1 MPSSFAKVESAAE
14 MQDNF
19 NEDEP
24 SRGSNE
30 FLIDHELKSRKGKSQ
45 RKSLFWTF
53 SIILSAIG
61 VVELIASATILLQLR
76 SLHQPQI
83 GSERNHIIPRFPTHQ
98 VLFQK
103 DGSATTKSLS
113 QEDRNETRENWL
125 TYMPKGNGFLAIND
139 FNKYDLPEPILYH
152 GNNTYSIAVFHQLH
166 CLYIVMDM
174 YNSLLD
180 PTSEYRT
187 DPELSAFDSDA
198 QDHVQH
204 CFRYLR
210 QSVTC
215 CGDTTLEGH
224 IPNSPLN
231 GTDGTG
237 ATHVCKNFDAIRTW
251 AEHRRVVDEKHP

>member
-1 MPSSFAKVESAAE
+1 MPTSFKKVESAAG
-14 MQDNF
+14 MQDSF
-19 NEDEP
+19 TEDET

-30 FLIDHELKSRKGKSQ
+30 FLIDHELKSRKDQVQ

-61 VVELIASATILLQLR
+61 VIELIASVTILLQLR
-76 SLHQPQI
+76 SQSQPQI
-83 GSERNHIIPRFPTHQ
+83 GSEMNHLIPKFPIHQ
-98 VLFQK
+98 VLFEK
-103 DGSATTKSLS
+103 DAPATVKSLS
-113 QEDRNETRENWL
+113 KEDRNDTRENWL
-125 TYMPKGNGFLAIND
+125 TYMPKGNGFLAVND
-139 FNKYDLPEPILYH
+139 FENYNLPEPILYQ
-152 GNNTYSIAVFHQLH
+152 GNFTYSIAVFHQLH

-174 YNSLLD
+174 YNNLLD

-187 DPELSAFDSDA
+187 DPEKSDIHSGA
-198 QDHVQH
+198 QEHVQH

-237 ATHVCKNFDAIRTW
+237 AVHVCKNFDAIRSW
-251 AEHRRVVDEKHP
+251 AENKRVVDDKHP